1 VRPGWPKQQSRKERT
16 VGEMT
21 QDHPRMVLESIALR
35 PRVILVAGSGVGAGL
50 GRVGLDLN
58 SGALKF

>member
-1 VRPGWPKQQSRKERT
+1 
-16 VGEMT
+16 
-21 QDHPRMVLESIALR
+21 MVLESIALR
-35 PRVILVAGSGVGAGL
+35 TRVILVAGSGVGAGL